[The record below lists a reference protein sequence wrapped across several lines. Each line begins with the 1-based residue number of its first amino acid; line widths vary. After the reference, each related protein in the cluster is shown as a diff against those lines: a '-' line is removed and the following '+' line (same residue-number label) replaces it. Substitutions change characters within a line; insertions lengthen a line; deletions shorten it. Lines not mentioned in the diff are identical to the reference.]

1 MTEHLPREVI
11 EELKAFPERMAAW
24 REANP
29 DEVARIEHA
38 RRFLLQR
45 RAEAADEPAPQL
57 IFTQKTKDKVA
68 QRRELRA
75 ALERGLSQAHPLAV
89 RTPTP
94 RYTTGEPVPSWKFTA
109 ARQAPRR
116 APWPAVMPGFP
127 MAVRVPI
134 LLCAFVITVAI
145 AMAALSWL
153 AWRAFAARM
162 NAAAARLP

>member
-24 REANP
+24 RAANP
-29 DEVARIEHA
+29 SPPLTWKGEAMAASEARELEVRLARAMLTGTPQVLYTKRTAEMIGYG
-38 RRFLLQR
+38 QR
-45 RAEAADEPAPQL
+45 IRSD
-57 IFTQKTKDKVA
+57 VA
-68 QRRELRA
+68 QLA
-75 ALERGLSQAHPLAV
+75 ER
-89 RTPTP
+89 P
-94 RYTTGEPVPSWKFTA
+94 RIPSA
-109 ARQAPRR
+109 RR

-127 MAVRVPI
+127 LAVRVPI
-134 LLCAFVITVAI
+134 LMCAFVITVAV

>member
-24 REANP
+24 R
-29 DEVARIEHA
+29 
-38 RRFLLQR
+38 
-45 RAEAADEPAPQL
+45 AADPAPPLTYRGEAMADSEVREIEERLAATMGQPAQVL
-57 IFTQKTKDKVA
+57 YTQKTMEALIEQRLVVA
-68 QRRELRA
+68 VDRRASVRRPRVLKIPD
-75 ALERGLSQAHPLAV
+75 LPAV
-89 RTPTP
+89 R
-94 RYTTGEPVPSWKFTA
+94 
-109 ARQAPRR
+109 QRR

-134 LLCAFVITVAI
+134 LLCAFVITVAV